1 MLRRHMAWMCLAFF
15 PALHAADGRM
25 APDSTRT
32 PADMIV
38 LDARIYTAANRAM
51 AQALAVRGDRLLY
64 VGDQAGALAFRGPHT
79 RVKRMHG
86 RLLLPGLVD
95 SHIHPID
102 ILDWD
107 VCDLDN
113 RAKSLRQLVPFVQQ
127 CLKHYRLKP
136 GVWLYVYQ
144 WNPGDANQPDSE
156 LPTLRAALDRAAPDN
171 PVELLGSEGHQAA
184 FNNRALALARNQA
197 GMVVGYSRQTMVT
210 DFSSL
215 RPYIGLTAT
224 GEPNGAVVDA
234 GREPI
239 DAVHLLYND
248 VERTVKAPER
258 MTQRLNSVG
267 ITAFLDAMTAPE
279 GLPVYDALLA
289 RQHMTVRANLAVYLD
304 PDHFRGDDG
313 RVDFDALIA
322 KASTMRARYEGNP
335 FVRADFFKIF
345 GDGEVEGD
353 PFASPPRLG
362 DAAMLH
368 PYLQPIFAIDADH
381 HATVTGYVD
390 PDAEACRK
398 VRGDPVSYEAEAAVA
413 DFQKANGY
421 YPAQCQVW
429 FGKLTTDR
437 AVLIE
442 LARRLHLAHFN
453 IHVHVIGD
461 GTARTIIDAIE
472 AARAADGD
480 SSTHDSLAH
489 LQFAD
494 PDDVRR
500 IGRDRLYVAFT
511 YSWAIADQD
520 YDMTI
525 VPFVQ
530 KVSGNS
536 YEQLHAPGSFY
547 EENSYPVRSTRDAGG
562 LLVAGSDAPVATRD
576 PQPFVNMA
584 IAVTRRLPGGRPMN
598 AAQGISIR
606 DVLDAYTIEGARFL
620 GRDTEIGSLEAGK
633 SADFVVLDR
642 DILALADT
650 GHAEQVGGTRVLETW
665 FRGERV
671 YQRAAA
677 AVPGGGD

>member
-1 MLRRHMAWMCLAFF
+1 MLRRCLPWICLLLLSPVFAHEQREVR
-15 PALHAADGRM
+15 PG
-25 APDSTRT
+25 TET
-32 PADMIV
+32 PADLIV
-38 LDARIYTAANRAM
+38 LDARIYTAVDRAM
-51 AQALAVRGDRLLY
+51 AEAMAVRGDRLVY
-64 VGDQAGALAFRGPHT
+64 VGSEAGALAWRGAHT
-79 RVKRMHG
+79 HLLRLHG
-86 RLLLPGLVD
+86 RLVVPGLID

-113 RAKSLRQLVPFVQQ
+113 QAKSLRQLVPFVQR
-127 CLKHYRLKP
+127 CLRHYRLKP
-136 GVWLYVYQ
+136 GDWLYVFQ
-144 WNPGDANQPDSE
+144 WNPSDANQPDDE
-156 LPTLRAALDRAAPDN
+156 LPTLRAALDRAAPNN

-184 FNNRALALARNQA
+184 FNSRALALARDKSGA
-197 GMVVGYSRQTMVT
+197 VIGYSRRTLAT
-210 DFSSL
+210 DFAAL
-215 RPYIGLTAT
+215 RPYIGLTAA

-239 DAVHLLYND
+239 DSVHLLYND
-248 VERTVKAPER
+248 VMRTVKAPER
-258 MTQRLNSVG
+258 MTERLNSVG

-289 RQHMTVRANLAVYLD
+289 RQRMTVRANLAVYLD
-304 PDHFRGDDG
+304 PDHFRGEDG
-313 RVDFDALIA
+313 RVDFDALID
-322 KASTMRARYEGNP
+322 KATAMRARYADNP

-353 PFASPPRLG
+353 PFARPPRLG

-368 PYLQPIFAIDADH
+368 PYLEPIFAVDADH

-390 PDAEACRK
+390 PDAAACRK
-398 VRGDPVSYEAEAAVA
+398 VRADPASYEAESDIA

-421 YPAQCQVW
+421 FPVQCQIW
-429 FGKLTTDR
+429 YGKLTTDR
-437 AVLIE
+437 AVLVE

-480 SSTHDSLAH
+480 SSTRDSIAH

-511 YSWAIADQD
+511 YSWAIADLD

-547 EENSYPVRSTRDAGG
+547 EDNSYPVRATRDAGG
-562 LLVAGSDAPVATRD
+562 RLVAGSDAPVATRD

-584 IAVTRRLPGGRPMN
+584 IAVTRRTPGGRPMN

-620 GRDTEIGSLEAGK
+620 GREAEIGSLESGK
-633 SADFVVLDR
+633 SADFVILDR

-650 GHAEQVGGTRVLETW
+650 GHAQEVGGTRVLETW

-671 YQRAAA
+671 YRRAAA
-677 AVPGGGD
+677 H